1 MSSVSRNSSVATRT
15 PPAPSLTSYDSVWA
29 HPCLPQPSI
38 QISSDA
44 LYTPDLAHSA
54 LPPLWRLLFSSRWLV
69 VRIYSIL
76 LFFYTYIG
84 GALILLIEMNN
95 KSPQY
100 DTVWSAD
107 HPDQE
112 ELLSETD
119 VEEGHEKQWHSDE
132 KPTRRRG
139 KARQSWATLKA
150 HRGLIDTS
158 LLLVIIGL
166 LSLLLLR
173 RPQQPETIQIG
184 GDYMGAG
191 PECQFP
197 SRAHACTRA
206 HDV

>member
-1 MSSVSRNSSVATRT
+1 MWT
-15 PPAPSLTSYDSVWA
+15 
-29 HPCLPQPSI
+29 HPCLAQPPV
-38 QISSDA
+38 QISSDV
-44 LYTPDLAHSA
+44 LYTPDLAPLCSSSPSA
-54 LPPLWRLLFSSRWLV
+54 PALLIPLVGGSKLF
-69 VRIYSIL
+69 YF

-95 KSPQY
+95 KSQQY

-158 LLLVIIGL
+158 LLLVIIAL

-173 RPQQPETIQIG
+173 RPQQPERIQIG

-197 SRAHACTRA
+197 SSRACMHSRT
-206 HDV
+206 